1 MYRRRIA
8 RGLLAGVLA
17 LATLSGARA
26 ATLVL
31 NDVDAAGTGFD
42 DPTPVAPVGGN
53 PGTTL
58 GEQRR
63 IVFQFAADLWGSL
76 LESPID
82 IVVQASFRPLPC
94 TAGSALLASSGA
106 VRVLADFPDA
116 AYIGTWYP
124 PALANKLAG
133 EDLTPGPFDPD
144 LLAEPFNDD
153 LYVTLNVALDA
164 DPACLAG
171 AGWYYGLDHQAG
183 PAVDLLNVMV
193 HEMAHG
199 LGFANFIDESTG
211 AGPSGLPDIYS
222 RYTLDSVTGRHWH
235 QMTNAERVASAR
247 RAGRVVWDGPHV
259 RAQAPHVLGPRPVLD
274 VLPPSTAAGSYEV
287 TVATFGP
294 APAAPGVAGTIVLA
308 NDGTGTTSDACEAL
322 VGDYTGAIVLSDRGS
337 CTFAAKVARAQ
348 EAGAVGVVVVNND
361 PLGQPSMT
369 GQDASITI
377 PAVGLSQADGLT
389 LKAALPGLDG
399 AIGVDP
405 TKLAGTD
412 ASGNVRLLADG
423 RAGSAISHWDLVATP
438 NLLMEPVFAPD
449 LRASETVDLTTRL
462 LADVGWDECRSSNF
476 AAAVTLGECDPG
488 VENQVLDDGCTIA
501 DLVAACGLAAGE
513 YDVPCVRSAT
523 TQLADLGLI
532 DGQQGNEIE
541 KCARFPNGKP
551 GKRPDRGNPHRGGA
565 R

>member
-1 MYRRRIA
+1 MHGRRCA
-8 RGLLAGVLA
+8 RRVLVAMLTLAFLDD
-17 LATLSGARA
+17 ARA

-31 NDVDAAGTGFD
+31 NDVDPAGTGFD
-42 DPTPVAPVGGN
+42 DPTPVAAVGGN

-63 IVFQFAADLWGSL
+63 IVFQLAADLWGSL

-94 TAGSALLASSGA
+94 STGSALLASSGA
-106 VRVLADFPDA
+106 VRVLADFPGA
-116 AYIGTWYP
+116 AYTGTWYP
-124 PALANKLAG
+124 PALANKLARQ
-133 EDLTPGPFDPD
+133 DLTPGPFDPG
-144 LLAEPFNDD
+144 LLVPPFNDD
-153 LYVTLNVALDA
+153 LYVTLNIALDA
-164 DPACLAG
+164 DPACLGG

-183 PAVDLLNVMV
+183 LAVDLLNVIV

-222 RYTLDSVTGRHWH
+222 RYTFDTVTGRHWH
-235 QMTNAERVASAR
+235 QMTSAERVASAR
-247 RAGRVVWDGPHV
+247 RAGKVVWDGAHV

-294 APAAPGVAGTIVLA
+294 GPASPGVAGALVLA
-308 NDGTGTTSDACEAL
+308 NDGTGTTSDACEPL
-322 VGDYTGAIVLSDRGS
+322 VGDYTGAIVVSDRGS
-337 CTFAAKVARAQ
+337 CTFAAKAARAQ

-361 PLGQPSMT
+361 PLGLPSMT
-369 GQDASITI
+369 GQDASIVI
-377 PAVGLSQADGLT
+377 PAVGLSLADGQT

-399 AIGVDP
+399 VIGVDP

-423 RAGSAISHWDLVATP
+423 RNGSAISHWDLVTTP

-462 LADVGWDECRSSNF
+462 LADVGWDECPASNF
-476 AAAVTLGECDPG
+476 AAAVTLGQCDPG
-488 VENQVLDDGCTIA
+488 IANQVLDDGCTIA
-501 DLVAACGLAAGE
+501 DLIAACGLGPAD
-513 YDVPCVRSAT
+513 YDTQCIRSVTAR
-523 TQLADLGLI
+523 LSDLGLV
-532 DGQQGNEIE
+532 DTQQGNEIE
-541 KCARFPNGKP
+541 KCARWPTGKP
-551 GKRPDRGNPHRGGA
+551 GKRPDRGSPRAGQ